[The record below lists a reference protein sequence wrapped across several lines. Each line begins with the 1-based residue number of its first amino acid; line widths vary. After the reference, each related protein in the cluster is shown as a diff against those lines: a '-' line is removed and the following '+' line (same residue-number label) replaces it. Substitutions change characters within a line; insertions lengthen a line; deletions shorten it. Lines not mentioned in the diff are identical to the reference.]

1 MVDVVLLTDKELQ
14 SLLSN
19 WMFRFE
25 KVISNAGSVLLTRT
39 LTHQESEMAL
49 RRWCSIDCAIF
60 YFSCNDWSTDREP
73 FGSVRVPPTS
83 LSFQVSNFTGFD
95 RFDTSLERMDFIEI
109 SQESI

>member
-1 MVDVVLLTDKELQ
+1 MVDVVLVTDKELQ

-49 RRWCSIDCAIF
+49 RR
-60 YFSCNDWSTDREP
+60 
-73 FGSVRVPPTS
+73 
-83 LSFQVSNFTGFD
+83 
-95 RFDTSLERMDFIEI
+95 
-109 SQESI
+109 

>member
-1 MVDVVLLTDKELQ
+1 MVDVVLVTDKELL

-49 RRWCSIDCAIF
+49 RR
-60 YFSCNDWSTDREP
+60 
-73 FGSVRVPPTS
+73 
-83 LSFQVSNFTGFD
+83 
-95 RFDTSLERMDFIEI
+95 
-109 SQESI
+109 